1 MTPRARRYGE
11 RVRAM
16 VYERYGGPEVLT
28 LREVPTPIPSRG
40 EVLVEVVATSV
51 NLSDW
56 EGLRGSPGYSRF
68 GGLIRPTR
76 HTLGSDIAGRIVA
89 IGEGVSRFVVGDEVF
104 GDNLTRKGGFAEYAV
119 APESALT
126 HKPKELS
133 FAEASTIPQAGAIAS
148 QAVALAVP
156 GSRMLI
162 NGAGGGSGSFMVQ
175 LASAKGVHVTAVDNA
190 GKQDFLRVLGAD
202 ATLDYRRD
210 DFTRTGPYDLIVD
223 LVASRSIFAF
233 RRALAKGGRCVVVG
247 GTGRA
252 VLRMVTVGWLL
263 GVLTRAHLG
272 LLIVRQGPPGFAS
285 VARSCASGD
294 LGIHIDRV
302 FSLSEVPAA
311 LAWHGEGRACG
322 KVVVAVREG

>member
-1 MTPRARRYGE
+1 
-11 RVRAM
+11 VRAV
-16 VYERYGGPEVLT
+16 VYERYGGPEALT

-40 EVLVEVVATSV
+40 EVIVEVVATSV

-56 EGLRGSPGYSRF
+56 EGLRGRPGYARI
-68 GGLIRPTR
+68 GGLIRPA
-76 HTLGSDIAGRIVA
+76 HQTLGSDIAGRIVA
-89 IGEGVSRFVVGDEVF
+89 VGDGVSRFVVGDEVF
-104 GDNLTRKGGFAEYAV
+104 GDNLARKGGFAEYAV
-119 APESALT
+119 APESVLT

-148 QAVALAVP
+148 QAVALATP

-233 RRALAKGGRCVVVG
+233 RRALAKGGRCVVIG
-247 GTGRA
+247 GTSRA
-252 VLRMVTVGWLL
+252 VLRMVTVGRLL

-272 LLIVRQGPPGFAS
+272 LLIVRQGPAGFAS

-294 LGIHIDRV
+294 LDIHIDRV

-311 LAWHGEGRACG
+311 LAWHGEGRARG

>member
-1 MTPRARRYGE
+1 MRA
-11 RVRAM
+11 V
-16 VYERYGGPEVLT
+16 VYERYGGPEALT

-56 EGLRGSPGYSRF
+56 EGLRGRPGYARI
-68 GGLIRPTR
+68 GGLIRPAR
-76 HTLGSDIAGRIVA
+76 QTLGSDIAGRIVA
-89 IGEGVSRFVVGDEVF
+89 VGEGVSRFVVGDEVF
-104 GDNLTRKGGFAEYAV
+104 GDNLARKGGFAEYAV
-119 APESALT
+119 APESALA

-148 QAVALAVP
+148 QVVALATP

-223 LVASRSIFAF
+223 LVASRSIFAY
-233 RRALAKGGRCVVVG
+233 RRALAKGGRCVVIG
-247 GTGRA
+247 GTSRA
-252 VLRMVTVGWLL
+252 VLRIVTVGRLL

-272 LLIVRQGPPGFAS
+272 LLIVRQGPAGFAS

-311 LAWHGEGRACG
+311 LAWHGEGRARG
-322 KVVVAVREG
+322 KVVIAVREG